1 MDLLS
6 SSSLELFQLH
16 CQQSGSLANTN
27 TNQPR
32 QSSPHDNHH
41 SWIGGGGLIQKK
53 PQGSANWPERVEIG
67 RSCRGITRSSLASYS
82 LWSHGRQRYKAN
94 QHKSVLRV
102 AEQGEL
108 MPQPPPTVCGA
119 IFIFFPPKITLS
131 LSRLLQ
137 QNILSPVSASA
148 QHPLTA
154 EIPKKPEIS
163 TSVNGVLLLETSEF
177 SGSLRNSVHWI
188 QWVTGGG

>member
-1 MDLLS
+1 MWICLVVVLWS
-6 SSSLELFQLH
+6 SSSLH

-53 PQGSANWPERVEIG
+53 PQGSANWPECVEIG

-108 MPQPPPTVCGA
+108 MPQPPPPTVCGA
-119 IFIFFPPKITLS
+119 IFIFFPPQNHAFS
-131 LSRLLQ
+131 LS
-137 QNILSPVSASA
+137 SASA
-148 QHPLTA
+148 KHPLTCVSF
-154 EIPKKPEIS
+154 S
-163 TSVNGVLLLETSEF
+163 TTSSDSRDSKETRNFHLSEWCSPSRNLRVLRVFEK
-177 SGSLRNSVHWI
+177 
-188 QWVTGGG
+188 

>member
-1 MDLLS
+1 MDRRWRFDPEETARLCQLAGVCGNRKKLPGYHEKFFGKLLS
-6 SSSLELFQLH
+6 ME
-16 CQQSGSLANTN
+16 
-27 TNQPR
+27 
-32 QSSPHDNHH
+32 
-41 SWIGGGGLIQKK
+41 SWQAKIQGKPTQEC
-53 PQGSANWPERVEIG
+53 PQGG
-67 RSCRGITRSSLASYS
+67 RARRTNATT
-82 LWSHGRQRYKAN
+82 
-94 QHKSVLRV
+94 
-102 AEQGEL
+102 
-108 MPQPPPTVCGA
+108 PPPLSVGPYLYSS
-119 IFIFFPPKITLS
+119 PPKITLS
-131 LSRLLQ
+131 LSHLLQ